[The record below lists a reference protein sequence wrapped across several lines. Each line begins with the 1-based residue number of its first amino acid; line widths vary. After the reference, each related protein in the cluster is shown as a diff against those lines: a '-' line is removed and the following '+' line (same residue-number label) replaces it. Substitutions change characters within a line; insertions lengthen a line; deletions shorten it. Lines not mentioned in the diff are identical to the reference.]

1 MKLDNSKIE
10 TIKAYFKTR
19 PVLKAYLFGSY
30 VNGKANNESDID
42 ILVDLDY
49 SQRIGLGFVQMQ
61 IDLENLLK
69 TKVDLVSSN
78 SLSKYIKPYIDKE
91 KETNILIFLPT
102 LFAWKC

>member
-30 VNGKANNESDID
+30 VSGKANNESDID

-78 SLSKYIKPYIDKE
+78 SLSKFIKPYIDKE
-91 KETNILIFLPT
+91 KELIY
-102 LFAWKC
+102 AR

>member
-1 MKLDNSKIE
+1 MRLDNSKIE
-10 TIKAYFKTR
+10 AIKDYFKNR
-19 PVLKAYLFGSY
+19 PVLKAYLLGSY
-30 VNGKANNESDID
+30 VNGKTNSESDID

-78 SLSKYIKPYIDKE
+78 SLSKYIKPYIDQE
-91 KETNILIFLPT
+91 KELIY
-102 LFAWKC
+102 AR